1 MAGIV
6 PLAVATLNSASTP
19 GETATLLYTS
29 TGDVLMSV
37 IITNTTA
44 IDAEAYVYV
53 ETTSFP
59 TSPQIAY
66 KLPIPAY
73 NSYETFRFATDL
85 ADEVL
90 VAGSAGLVFYAQ
102 GIEQIG

>member
-1 MAGIV
+1 
-6 PLAVATLNSASTP
+6 
-19 GETATLLYTS
+19 
-29 TGDVLMSV
+29 MSV

-44 IDAEAYVYV
+44 TDAEAYVYI
-53 ETTSFP
+53 ETSSFP

-85 ADEVL
+85 NDEVL